1 MATAYPERSS
11 WHAVP
16 FPSSI
21 GLYEKGQGYPTFNEK
36 QAQEYFKRVNERVA
50 KLIEDVI
57 RKWDLAGLY
66 R

>member
-16 FPSSI
+16 LPSSI
-21 GLYEKGQGYPTFNEK
+21 GLYEKGQGYPTFDEK
-36 QAQEYFKRVNERVA
+36 QAKAYFERVNKRVGD
-50 KLIEDVI
+50 LIEEVI
-57 RKWDLAGLY
+57 RKWDLARLY